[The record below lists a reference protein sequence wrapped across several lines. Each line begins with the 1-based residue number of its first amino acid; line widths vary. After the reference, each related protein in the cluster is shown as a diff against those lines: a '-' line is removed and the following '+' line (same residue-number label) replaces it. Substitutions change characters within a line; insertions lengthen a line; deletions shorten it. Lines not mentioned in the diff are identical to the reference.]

1 MNQDDLRPFI
11 AELGRLAEVYRQ
23 ELSEGVVALYAE
35 VLQEYPLPEVIQA
48 MRHHLRD
55 PERGQFFPK
64 PADLVRSIEGESET
78 RALRAWTRAELAVWD
93 VGQYQSVDFEDPILH
108 RVIVDMGGWPEF
120 CAWPDEER
128 PYRRKEFVSRY
139 RAFLSA
145 RVTLERGKYLPGL
158 HEADNRFR
166 GHHAFV
172 PEPVVIDERGAG
184 KKALLAP
191 EKRALPPGPSEEGR
205 EG

>member
-11 AELGRLAEVYRQ
+11 AEIGRMAEVYRQ
-23 ELSEGVVALYAE
+23 EVSEAVIALYAD
-35 VLQEYPLPEVIQA
+35 VLGAYSLEDCLQA

-64 PADLVRSIEGESET
+64 PADLVRVIEGEAET

-93 VGQYQSVDFEDPILH
+93 VGQYQSVDFADPVLH
-108 RVIVDMGGWPEF
+108 RVIADMGGWPEF
-120 CAWPDEER
+120 CAWPDEDR
-128 PYRRKEFVSRY
+128 PYRRREFLSRY
-139 RAFLSA
+139 RGFLAS
-145 RVTLERGKYLPGL
+145 REKLKGSGYLPGL

-166 GHHAFV
+166 GHEAFV

-184 KKALLAP
+184 RKALPAP
-191 EKRALPPGPSEEGR
+191 EKRALPPGPTEKGGEE
-205 EG
+205 